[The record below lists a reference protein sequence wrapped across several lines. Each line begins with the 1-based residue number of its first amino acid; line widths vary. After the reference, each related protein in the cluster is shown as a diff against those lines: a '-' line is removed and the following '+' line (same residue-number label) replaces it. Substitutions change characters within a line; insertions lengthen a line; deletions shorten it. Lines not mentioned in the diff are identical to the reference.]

1 MSREHDPGQPQ
12 VSLSFIL
19 CWTECFSLIS
29 VWSRLLSPS
38 SHSVLGTLAATYLTT
53 AIIIKYHTMPS
64 VLVHNSPLHTNG
76 YVRLCVRATNNGFQG
91 SKQSACFTGHN
102 SKWSEVQTG
111 LRTDW
116 QHRECSELSM
126 LWLIRLFSVLQLN
139 ACFFIFIFR
148 TVLIHS

>member
-12 VSLSFIL
+12 VASHSFYVGL
-19 CWTECFSLIS
+19 NVS
-29 VWSRLLSPS
+29 VWFLSEAGFLSPS

-139 ACFFIFIFR
+139 AWFFIFIFR